1 MHIIMKRISFS
12 CLLLAVVLISFGQPA
27 SLPQIDIPYKKF
39 TLDNGLRLIV
49 HEDHKAPIVAV
60 NIWYHVGSKNEK
72 PGKSGFAHLFEHLM
86 FNGSEHFNKD
96 YFKAL
101 ESIGATDLNGT
112 TNEDRTNYFQNIPV
126 EAIDQVLWLESD
138 RMGFMTG
145 AIDSARLNEQ
155 RGVVQNEKRQGE
167 NEPYALGWE
176 LTTKNTYPAGH
187 PYSWSVIGSMED
199 LNAASLTDVKDWF
212 KSYYGPNN
220 AVLVIAGDIDANTAL
235 EKVKKYFGAIPPSAP
250 ITRQGEWIAK
260 MKGSHRQYAQD
271 RVPQPRLQKV
281 WNVPAWGTKE
291 AAQLQL
297 LSDILASGKSS
308 RLYKRI
314 VYDEQLATEVSSFT
328 DTREIGSQF
337 YITADAKP
345 EVPLTKI
352 EAIINE
358 ELNRIIKQGITPAEL
373 ERAKTQHF
381 ANMVKGLERVGG
393 FGGKSDILA
402 LNEVYGN
409 SPDYYKKSNEFIRSA
424 TTEDLKKIAGDWL
437 ADGDYTLEI
446 QPFPTLQAATT
457 DVDRTA
463 LPALGKSSA
472 IKFPDVEK
480 FTLSNGLQVM
490 LARRTTVPVV
500 NMRLML
506 DAGFAAD
513 QPGKTGLASMTMK
526 MLSEGTKTKNALQ
539 VSDLKEELG
548 TGIYSWSTL
557 DNSLLSMNALS
568 SNFDKSLALYA
579 DVLINPVFPEK
590 ELDRVKKNQLLD
602 IKQEEAQPIG
612 MGLRILPKILYG
624 EGHAYSAPLTGS
636 GFEADIKSI
645 SRTDL
650 VNFHQKWFVPN
661 TSTLLVVGDITAA
674 ELKTKLEASLGG
686 WKQKPV
692 PTKNITEVVLPNN
705 PNVYIMDKPD
715 ALQSIIFSAELAPS
729 AKTADWMNAEM
740 MNRILGGEFTS
751 RINMNLREDKHWS
764 YGSGSFMYDA
774 KGQGMFIS
782 YAPVQTD
789 KTKESIVELKKEIE
803 QYLSTKPPTAEEFQK
818 VQQNAIMQ
826 LPGGWET
833 NNAVISSLQ
842 EQVQYNRGADYWPN
856 YADKVK
862 KLTLD
867 DIKVAATKVV
877 KPAQLTW
884 IIVGDRK
891 KIEAGIKE
899 LNLGEIKYI
908 DTKTPEKKAF

>member
-1 MHIIMKRISFS
+1 
-12 CLLLAVVLISFGQPA
+12 
-27 SLPQIDIPYKKF
+27 
-39 TLDNGLRLIV
+39 
-49 HEDHKAPIVAV
+49 
-60 NIWYHVGSKNEK
+60 
-72 PGKSGFAHLFEHLM
+72 M

-112 TNEDRTNYFQNIPV
+112 TSEDRTNYFQNIPV
-126 EAIDQVLWLESD
+126 EALDQVLWLESD

-199 LNAASLTDVKDWF
+199 LNAASLTDVKEWF

-220 AVLVIAGDIDANTAL
+220 AVLVIAGDIDANIVL
-235 EKVKKYFGAIPPSAP
+235 EKVKKYFGAIPPSPP
-250 ITRQGEWIAK
+250 ITKQGEWIAK

-291 AAQLQL
+291 AEQLQL

-314 VYDEQLATEVSSFT
+314 VYDEQLATSVSAYIE
-328 DTREIGSQF
+328 TREIGSQF
-337 YITADAKP
+337 YISADAKP
-345 EVPLTKI
+345 EVPLEKI

-358 ELNRIIKQGITPAEL
+358 ELNRISKTGVTQAEID
-373 ERAKTQHF
+373 RAKTQHF
-381 ANMVKGLERVGG
+381 AGMVKGLERVGG

-402 LNEVYGN
+402 QNEVFGG
-409 SPDYYKKSNEFIRSA
+409 SPDYYKKSNDFIRTA
-424 TTEDLKKIAGDWL
+424 TTEDLKKIAAEWL
-437 ADGDYTLEI
+437 TDGDYTLEI

-457 DVDRTA
+457 DVDRTT
-463 LPALGKSSA
+463 LPPLGKSA
-472 IKFPDVEK
+472 AVKFPEVEK

-490 LARRTTVPVV
+490 LARRTAVPVV

-506 DAGFAAD
+506 DAGYAAD

-526 MLSEGTKTKNALQ
+526 MLSEGTKTRTSLQ
-539 VSDLKEELG
+539 ISDQKVELG
-548 TGIYSWSTL
+548 TSINSWSTL
-557 DNSLLSMNALS
+557 DNSLLSMNALT

-645 SRTDL
+645 TRTDL
-650 VNFHQKWFVPN
+650 VNFHQKWFAPN

-674 ELKTKLEASLGG
+674 ELKTKLEASFSG
-686 WKQKPV
+686 WKQKAA
-692 PTKNITEVVLPNN
+692 PTKNIPEVALPTT
-705 PNVYIMDKPD
+705 PNVYIMDKPE
-715 ALQSIIFSAELAPS
+715 ALQTIIFSAELAPS
-729 AKTADWMNAEM
+729 AKAADWMNAEM

-764 YGSGSFMYDA
+764 YGAGSFMYDA

-803 QYLSTKPPTAEEFQK
+803 QYLTTKPPTPEEFQK
-818 VQQNAIMQ
+818 VQQNAILQ

-833 NNAVISSLQ
+833 NNAVIASLQ

-867 DIKVAATKVV
+867 DIKAAATKVV

-908 DTKTPEKKAF
+908 DNKIPEKKAF

>member
-1 MHIIMKRISFS
+1 MKRLSVS
-12 CLLLAVVLISFGQPA
+12 CLLFAAVMTSFAQSTSIPK
-27 SLPQIDIPYKKF
+27 IDIPYKKF
-39 TLDNGLRLIV
+39 VLDNGLRLIV

-112 TNEDRTNYFQNIPV
+112 TSEDRTNYFQNIPV
-126 EAIDQVLWLESD
+126 EALDQVLWLESD

-167 NEPYALGWE
+167 NEPYAIGWE
-176 LTTKNTYPAGH
+176 ITAKNTYPAGH
-187 PYSWSVIGSMED
+187 PYSWTIIGSMED

-235 EKVKKYFGAIPPSAP
+235 EKVKKYFGAIPPSPP
-250 ITRQGEWIAK
+250 ITKQGEWLAK

-281 WNVPAWGTKE
+281 WNVPAWGSKE
-291 AAQLQL
+291 IAHLGL
-297 LSDILASGKSS
+297 LNAILTDGKSS

-314 VYDEQLATEVSSFT
+314 VYDEQLATNINSFIEE
-328 DTREIGSQF
+328 REIGSQF
-337 YITADAKP
+337 YIMADAKP
-345 EVPLTKI
+345 QVPLSKI
-352 EAIINE
+352 ESIIQD
-358 ELNRIIKQGITPAEL
+358 ELNRIIKTGVTPAEL
-373 ERAKTQHF
+373 DRAKTQHF
-381 ANMVKGLERVGG
+381 SGMVKGLERVGG

-402 LNEVYGN
+402 ENEVYGN
-409 SPDYYKKSNEFIRSA
+409 SPDYYKKTNDWIRTANPEDIKKVA
-424 TTEDLKKIAGDWL
+424 TEWL
-437 ADGDYTLEI
+437 SDGDYSLEI
-446 QPFPTLQAATT
+446 QPYPTLQVSAT
-457 DVDRTA
+457 DVDRST
-463 LPALGKSSA
+463 LPPLGKSAA
-472 IKFPDVEK
+472 IKFPEVEK

-490 LARRTTVPVV
+490 LARRTSVPVV

-506 DAGFAAD
+506 DAGYAAD

-539 VSDLKEELG
+539 ISDLKEELG
-548 TGIYSWSTL
+548 TGINSWSTL
-557 DNSLLSMNALS
+557 DNSLLSMNALT
-568 SNFDKSLALYA
+568 SNFDKSLALFA
-579 DVLINPVFPEK
+579 DVLINPVFPDK

-624 EGHAYSAPLTGS
+624 DGHAYSAPLTGS
-636 GFEADIKSI
+636 GFEADIKSVT
-645 SRTDL
+645 RKDL
-650 VNFHQKWFVPN
+650 VDFHQKWFVPN
-661 TSTLLVVGDITAA
+661 SATLMVVGDISAQ
-674 ELKTKLEASLGG
+674 ELQSKLEANLAG

-692 PTKNITEVVLPNN
+692 PAKNIAEVALPAK

-715 ALQSIIFSAELAPS
+715 ALQTIIFSAELAPS
-729 AKTADWMNAEM
+729 AKTPDWMNVEM

-764 YGSGSFMYDA
+764 YGSGSFIFDA

-789 KTKESIVELKKEIE
+789 KTKESIIELKKEIE
-803 QYLSTKPPTAEEFQK
+803 QYLTNKPPTSEEFNK

-833 NNAVISSLQ
+833 NNAVLSSMQ
-842 EQVQYNRGADYWPN
+842 DQVQYNRGDDYWPN
-856 YADKVK
+856 YADKIK
-862 KLTLD
+862 KMTLD
-867 DIKVAATKVV
+867 DIKVAASKVI

-891 KIEAGIKE
+891 KIEAGISE

-908 DTKTPEKKAF
+908 DTNTPEKKAF